1 MASDPDDNP
10 FARPG
15 VWPRMPQAP
24 MSIRTLS
31 GAERA
36 EPEPPPATIT
46 PLFVRP
52 MDAPPAAGLLSGGG
66 VPGPRPKVAPA
77 IPVAPITPR
86 QPDPPAQV
94 DVEMPALLV
103 APVRTRVAK
112 ARRRR
117 LPVIAAAVVGLAG
130 LAGLA
135 YLLGRGGAGTSVP
148 SFAASLA
155 GAPST
160 AALPTPAPQV
170 TTATPTE
177 PDQLAASAAPVEWPS
192 ARPTL
197 TRRVASNSLRAAAI
211 PESDASIA
219 TSEALAGAVVPLPMP
234 APPPIYRAPPAVD
247 PAAPVVTR
255 DPDS

>member
-10 FARPG
+10 FARPS

-24 MSIRTLS
+24 MSIRALS
-31 GAERA
+31 GVERS

-52 MDAPPAAGLLSGGG
+52 MDAPPTASLLSGGG
-66 VPGPRPKVAPA
+66 LPGSRPRVAQV
-77 IPVAPITPR
+77 IPVAPITLR
-86 QPDPPAQV
+86 QPDPLAQV
-94 DVEMPALLV
+94 DLETPALLV
-103 APVRTRVAK
+103 APVRTR
-112 ARRRR
+112 
-117 LPVIAAAVVGLAG
+117 LPNSRGWRVPAIAAAVAGLAG

-135 YLLGRGGAGTSVP
+135 LLLGRGGQETP
-148 SFAASLA
+148 
-155 GAPST
+155 APSVAVSPVAAPVT
-160 AALPTPAPQV
+160 AGLPTPVPQV
-170 TTATPTE
+170 TAATPPAPTRE
-177 PDQLAASAAPVEWPS
+177 AAPAAPVVPSS
-192 ARPTL
+192 ARPVVA
-197 TRRVASNSLRAAAI
+197 RPVASNNPRAAAI

-219 TSEALAGAVVPLPMP
+219 TLEALAGAVVPLPMP